1 MYGGGRV
8 RVGAGSEATK
18 LASVGLHTDG
28 ERHSSTGA
36 RIAQCAFAHISPR
49 ISIKKA
55 QQIAVLNFVGGLS
68 KTSVEQFLL
77 YLKID
82 HFKRIYNYC

>member
-8 RVGAGSEATK
+8 RVGAGNAKRTK

-68 KTSVEQFLL
+68 QTSVEQ
-77 YLKID
+77 YYMLK
-82 HFKRIYNYC
+82 K